1 MIDGHVTPNNP
12 SPPLATG
19 TKNPAGDAGNKVDT
33 GAFLKVV
40 GISFLFQ
47 NYNKIY
53 VFWPRESPDWS
64 PFVFISFSSLFVIVT
79 QTKGL

>member
-1 MIDGHVTPNNP
+1 MIDGHVTPNNL

-19 TKNPAGDAGNKVDT
+19 KKKTAGDAGKKVER

-47 NYNKIY
+47 KYNKIY
-53 VFWPRESPDWS
+53 VFWLRESPDWS
-64 PFVFISFSSLFVIVT
+64 PFVFISFLSFFIIAT